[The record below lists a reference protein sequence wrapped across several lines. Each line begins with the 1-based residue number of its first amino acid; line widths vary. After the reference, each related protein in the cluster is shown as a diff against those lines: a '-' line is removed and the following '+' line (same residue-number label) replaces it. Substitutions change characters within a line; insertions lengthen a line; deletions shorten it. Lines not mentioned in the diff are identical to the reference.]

1 MSAEQPQ
8 PADEASRGATARG
21 GRPSVAVLGVGTMG
35 EAVLA
40 GVLRS
45 GWSADDVVAVVR
57 REERAAE
64 LAERHGVRSVPLAEG
79 AARDV
84 LVLAVKPQ
92 QLDDVLAQAAPHVHA
107 GALVVSVAAGV
118 TTARLAAALPEG
130 VAVVRAMPNTPAL
143 VGAGTTAVSAGPG
156 AGEEQLALASELLSG
171 AGDVVPVPEAQQDAA
186 TAVSGS
192 GPAYVLHVLEA
203 LVEAGVHAGL
213 PRATA
218 ARLATGT
225 LAGTAALL
233 RETGEHPSLLRER
246 VTSPGGTTAAG
257 LRQLDERGVRAAVL
271 AAVEAARD
279 RARELGA

>member
-1 MSAEQPQ
+1 MSSEDPGRR
-8 PADEASRGATARG
+8 PA
-21 GRPSVAVLGVGTMG
+21 VAVLGVGTMG

-45 GWSADDVVAVVR
+45 GWAAEDVVVVVR
-57 REERAAE
+57 RDERARELEERY
-64 LAERHGVRSVPLAEG
+64 GVRAVPLPEG

-84 LVLAVKPQ
+84 LVVAVKPQ
-92 QLDDVLAQAAPHVHA
+92 QLDDLLTQAVPHVRS
-107 GALVVSVAAGV
+107 GALLVSVAAGV
-118 TTARLAAALPEG
+118 PTGRLAAPLPDG
-130 VAVVRAMPNTPAL
+130 VAVVRAMPSTPAL
-143 VGAGTTAVSAGPG
+143 VGRGVTAVSAGPG
-156 AGEEQLALASELLSG
+156 AGEEQMALVAELLAGS
-171 AGDVVPVPEAQQDAA
+171 GDVVVLPESQQDAA

-213 PRATA
+213 PRATSS
-218 ARLATGT
+218 RLATGT

-233 RETGEHPSLLRER
+233 EGTGEHPSLLRER

-271 AAVEAARD
+271 AAVEAAKD
-279 RARELGA
+279 RARELGG

>member
-1 MSAEQPQ
+1 MTEPDRAAASA
-8 PADEASRGATARG
+8 
-21 GRPSVAVLGVGTMG
+21 RPSVAVLGAGTMG

-40 GVLRS
+40 GVLRG
-45 GWSADDVVAVVR
+45 GWAADDVVAVVR
-57 REERAAE
+57 RRERAAE
-64 LAERHGVRSVPLAEG
+64 LEERHGVRCVPLAEG

-84 LVLAVKPQ
+84 LVVAVKPQ
-92 QLDDVLAQAAPHVHA
+92 QLDALLADAAAHVRP

-118 TTARLAAALPEG
+118 TTARLAAALPDG

-143 VGAGTTAVSAGPG
+143 VGEGVTALSPAPGTDPAQVD
-156 AGEEQLALASELLSG
+156 LARRLLAG
-171 AGDVVPVPEAQQDAA
+171 AGDVVDVPEASQDAA

-192 GPAYVLHVLEA
+192 GPAYVLLVLEA

-218 ARLATGT
+218 TRLATGT
-225 LAGTAALL
+225 LAGTAALVQ
-233 RETGEHPSLLRER
+233 RTGEHPSLLREK

-257 LRQLDERGVRAAVL
+257 LRKLDDAGVRAAVL

-279 RARELGA
+279 RSRALGG

>member
-1 MSAEQPQ
+1 MSST
-8 PADEASRGATARG
+8 DEDR
-21 GRPSVAVLGVGTMG
+21 RPRVAVLGVGTMG

-45 GWSADDVVAVVR
+45 GWTADDVVVVVR
-57 REERAAE
+57 REERARE
-64 LAERHGVRSVPLAEG
+64 LDERYGVRAVPLPEG
-79 AARDV
+79 AAADV
-84 LVLAVKPQ
+84 LVVAVKPQ
-92 QLDDVLAQAAPHVHA
+92 QLDDVLAEAAAHVRA
-107 GALVVSVAAGV
+107 GALLVSVAAGV
-118 TTARLAAALPEG
+118 PTARLAAPLPHG

-143 VGAGTTAVSAGPG
+143 VGRGVTALSAGPG
-156 AGEEQLALASELLSG
+156 AEQAQVALAAELLAG
-171 AGDVVPVPEAQQDAA
+171 TGDVVVVPEAQQDAA

-192 GPAYVLHVLEA
+192 GPAYVLHLLEA

-213 PRATA
+213 PRATSS
-218 ARLATGT
+218 RLATGT

-233 RETGEHPSLLRER
+233 EETGEHPALLRER

-271 AAVEAARD
+271 AAVEAARE